1 MKQKNLLTLLLIAI
15 GFNAFA
21 QDSRILVSEKKQG
34 KRIVF
39 SAENTTQDTLN
50 VFFMVRSEGYRRS
63 ADRPTI
69 KFINPG
75 ESVQLI
81 TLIELT
87 NVPSTYDYV
96 LVVNDEDYTLD
107 LTNKKE
113 TIDIE
118 KQISNRIVLFT
129 EESCDKCHLL
139 HTELN
144 ENRIEHQVFDINK
157 DRELYLQFIA
167 FIEKKFP
174 ELQAM
179 RLPAIWNKD
188 ELLFGWDQLD
198 KIITK
203 LKEN

>member
-1 MKQKNLLTLLLIAI
+1 MKLKILLTFSLITLAL
-15 GFNAFA
+15 NAFA

-39 SAENTTQDTLN
+39 SAENITQDTLN

-75 ESVQLI
+75 ETIQLI

-87 NVPSTYDYV
+87 NVPSSYDYT
-96 LVVNDEDYTLD
+96 LVVNDEDYSLD
-107 LTNKKE
+107 LTNKKN

-118 KQISNRIVLFT
+118 KQISNKVVLFT
-129 EESCDKCHLL
+129 EETCEKCQLL
-139 HTELN
+139 HTELDL
-144 ENRIEHQVFDINK
+144 NRIDHQVFDITK
-157 DRELYLQFIA
+157 DPELYQQFIA
-167 FIEKKFP
+167 FIEKKHP
-174 ELQAM
+174 EVQAM

-198 KIITK
+198 EIITK